1 LQPFAY
7 QRWLRT
13 VKVKTTIIKAAT
25 FVVFLARAP
34 DFPSLQSEQPDSVS
48 IGSLNGAHARPEP
61 AFPFQH

>member
-13 VKVKTTIIKAAT
+13 VKVKVTITKAAT

-34 DFPSLQSEQPDSVS
+34 DFPSLQSE
-48 IGSLNGAHARPEP
+48 
-61 AFPFQH
+61 